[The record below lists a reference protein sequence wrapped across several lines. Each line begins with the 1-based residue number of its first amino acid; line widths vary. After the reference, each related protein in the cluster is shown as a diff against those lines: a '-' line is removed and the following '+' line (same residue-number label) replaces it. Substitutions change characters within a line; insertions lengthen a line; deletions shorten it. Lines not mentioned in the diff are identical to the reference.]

1 MARVFLTRDANDND
15 DHVAEN
21 IASREQ
27 ELSCYYTNIQ
37 SYTQQIAAMSDL
49 PDDLVDDLAKF
60 KGKQAE
66 TIQSMGATPEQL
78 ALATRWNW
86 RERLRVLI
94 VTEKAEC
101 AKSELAYDALLAA
114 LPKGTRRTAALERLA
129 LKQAA
134 AKVV

>member
-1 MARVFLTRDANDND
+1 MAKIFLTRNANDDD
-15 DHVAEN
+15 DHLAEN
-21 IASREQ
+21 IAGREK

-37 SYTQQIAAMSDL
+37 SYTDQIAAMSDL
-49 PDDLVDDLAKF
+49 PDDLEGDLAKF

-66 TIQSMGATPEQL
+66 QIQTMGATQEQL
-78 ALATRWNW
+78 DVATRWNW

>member
-1 MARVFLTRDANDND
+1 VTRTFLTRKADDDD
-15 DHVAEN
+15 DHLAEN
-21 IASREQ
+21 IASREH

-37 SYTQQIAAMSDL
+37 SYAEQIAAMSDL
-49 PDDLVDDLAKF
+49 PDDLIDDLAKF

-66 TIQSMGATPEQL
+66 QIQAMGATQEQIDV
-78 ALATRWNW
+78 ATRWNW

-94 VTEKAEC
+94 VTENAEC

>member
-1 MARVFLTRDANDND
+1 MAKIFLTRDANDDD

-49 PDDLVDDLAKF
+49 PDDLPDDLAKF

-78 ALATRWNW
+78 DIATRWNW

-94 VTEKAEC
+94 VTERAEC
-101 AKSELAYDALLAA
+101 AKSELAYDSLLTA
-114 LPKGTRRTAALERLA
+114 LPEGTRRTTALERLA

-134 AKVV
+134 KVV

>member
-1 MARVFLTRDANDND
+1 MARVFLTRDANDDD

-21 IASREQ
+21 ISSREQ

-37 SYTQQIAAMSDL
+37 SYTEQIAAMSDL
-49 PDDLVDDLAKF
+49 PDDLVGDLAKF

-66 TIQSMGATPEQL
+66 QIQAMGATAEQIDI
-78 ALATRWNW
+78 ATRWNW

-101 AKSELAYDALLAA
+101 SKSELAYDALLAA
-114 LPKGTRRTAALERLA
+114 LPEGTRRTTALKRLA

-134 AKVV
+134 KAV

>member
-1 MARVFLTRDANDND
+1 MARSFLTRKADDDD
-15 DHVAEN
+15 DHLAEY

-37 SYTQQIAAMSDL
+37 LYADQIAAMSDL
-49 PDDLVDDLAKF
+49 PDDLEGDLAKF

-66 TIQSMGATPEQL
+66 QIQTMGATPEQL
-78 ALATRWNW
+78 DIATRWSW

-94 VTEKAEC
+94 VTERAEC
-101 AKSELAYDALLAA
+101 SKSELAYDSLLAA
-114 LPKGTRRTAALERLA
+114 LPEGTRRTTALERLA

-134 AKVV
+134 KVV

>member
-1 MARVFLTRDANDND
+1 MARVFLTRKADDDD
-15 DHVAEN
+15 DHLAEN
-21 IASREQ
+21 ISSREQ

-37 SYTQQIAAMSDL
+37 SYTEQIAAMSDL

-66 TIQSMGATPEQL
+66 QIQAMGATQKQIDI
-78 ALATRWNW
+78 AVRWNW

-94 VTEKAEC
+94 VTERAEC
-101 AKSELAYDALLAA
+101 SKSELAYDALLAA
-114 LPKGTRRTAALERLA
+114 LPEGTRRTTAMERLA

-134 AKVV
+134 KAV

>member
-1 MARVFLTRDANDND
+1 MARSFLTRSANDDD
-15 DHVAEN
+15 DHLAEN

-37 SYTQQIAAMSDL
+37 SYTEQIAAMSDL
-49 PDDLVDDLAKF
+49 PDELEGDLAKF

-66 TIQSMGATPEQL
+66 QIQTMGATPEQL
-78 ALATRWNW
+78 DVATRWNW

-101 AKSELAYDALLAA
+101 SKSELAYDALLAA
-114 LPKGTRRTAALERLA
+114 LPEGTRRTTALKRLA